1 MVILKQFEE
10 KSLKEVLEYG
20 TELNLNDR
28 LTMIKDIA
36 NIVKALH
43 KTGIAHRN
51 LSIDS
56 IRMKRY
62 GPAIKLIIGGF
73 DIAIKLPPGK

>member
-10 KSLKEVLEYG
+10 KSLKEILEYEA
-20 TELNLNDR
+20 ELNLNDR

-36 NIVKALH
+36 NIVKAFH
-43 KTGIAHRN
+43 KTGIVHRN
-51 LSIDS
+51 LTLDS

-62 GPAIKLIIGGF
+62 GPTIKLIVGGF
-73 DIAIKLPPGK
+73 DIAIKLPPG

>member
-1 MVILKQFEE
+1 MIILKHFEE
-10 KSLKEVLEYG
+10 KSLKELLEY
-20 TELNLNDR
+20 EVDLNLNDR
-28 LTMIKDIA
+28 LKMIIDIA

-51 LSIDS
+51 LTLDS

-62 GPAIKLIIGGF
+62 GPSIKLIVGGF
-73 DIAIKLPPGK
+73 DIAIKLPSG